1 MISITIMIILYHLDA
16 QVSFVL
22 TPANPVQALQGA
34 NATLYWDFTSNR
46 PLTFAQWGT
55 TDSES
60 KLQTIIAQQKENG
73 EVEYH
78 SNYRGRATIQGRA
91 SLILINVKESD
102 SGQYGCHLTFD
113 GVTIINSTSLI
124 VSGKV
129 A

>member
-1 MISITIMIILYHLDA
+1 MMIILYHLDA

-34 NATLYWDFTSNR
+34 NATLYWDYTSNR
-46 PLTFAQWGT
+46 PPTFAQWGT
-55 TDSES
+55 TDSEG

-73 EVEYH
+73 EVEYL
-78 SNYRGRATIQGRA
+78 SNYRGRATIQWRA

-102 SGQYGCHLTFD
+102 SGQYGCHLTFG

>member
-1 MISITIMIILYHLDA
+1 MIIVLYHLDA

-34 NATLYWDFTSNR
+34 NATLYWDYTSNR

-60 KLQTIIAQQKENG
+60 KLQTIIAQQQGNG
-73 EVEYH
+73 EVQYLGDFE
-78 SNYRGRATIQGRA
+78 GRAMIQGRA
-91 SLILINVKESD
+91 SLLLINVKESD

>member
-1 MISITIMIILYHLDA
+1 MVLIILYHLDA

-22 TPANPVQALQGA
+22 TPASPVQAQQGA
-34 NATLYWDFTSNR
+34 NATLYWDYTSNR

-60 KLQTIIAQQKENG
+60 KLQTIIAQQKGNG
-73 EVEYH
+73 EVEYL
-78 SNYRGRATIQGRA
+78 SLNYRGRATIQGRA

-113 GVTIINSTSLI
+113 SVTIINSTSLI

>member
-1 MISITIMIILYHLDA
+1 MMLIILYHLDA

-22 TPANPVQALQGA
+22 TPASPVQAQQGA
-34 NATLYWDFTSNR
+34 NATLYWDYTSNR

-60 KLQTIIAQQKENG
+60 KLQTIIAQQRENG
-73 EVEYH
+73 EVEY
-78 SNYRGRATIQGRA
+78 SLNYRERATIQGRA

-124 VSGKV
+124 VSGTV

>member
-1 MISITIMIILYHLDA
+1 MMLIILYHLDA

-22 TPANPVQALQGA
+22 TPASPVQAQQGA
-34 NATLYWDFTSNR
+34 NATLYWDYTSNR
-46 PLTFAQWGT
+46 PLSFAQWGT

-60 KLQTIIAQQKENG
+60 KLQTIIAQQRENG
-73 EVEYH
+73 EVEY
-78 SNYRGRATIQGRA
+78 SLNYRERATIQGRA

>member
-1 MISITIMIILYHLDA
+1 MIISYHLDA

-34 NATLYWDFTSNR
+34 NATLYWDYTSNR

-60 KLQTIIAQQKENG
+60 KLQTIIAQQRGNS
-73 EVEYH
+73 EVEYL
-78 SNYRGRATIQGRA
+78 SNYGGRATIQRRA

-102 SGQYGCHLTFD
+102 SGQYGCHLMFD

>member
-1 MISITIMIILYHLDA
+1 MMLIILYHLDA

-22 TPANPVQALQGA
+22 TPASPVQAQQGA
-34 NATLYWDFTSNR
+34 NATLYWDYTSNR

-60 KLQTIIAQQKENG
+60 KLQTIIAKQRENG
-73 EVEYH
+73 EVEY
-78 SNYRGRATIQGRA
+78 SLNYRGRATIQGRA

-113 GVTIINSTSLI
+113 SVTIINSTSLI